1 MTIAS
6 LPVILLAAGASTRM
20 RGRDKLMEDVQGQPL
35 LRRQARLAQ
44 SIGPVTV
51 ALPPAPHPRYTA
63 LSGLYV
69 TALPVPDAAEGMG
82 ASLRRAFAALPAQ
95 TPAAM
100 VMLAD
105 MPEVQAADLTRLAAA
120 VDLNS
125 ETLIWRA
132 ATEDGTPGHPII
144 FAAALFDQ
152 LRQLSGDDGG
162 RAVVRGAAGRVQL
175 VPLPGQRARL
185 DLDTPEDWAAWR
197 TQQREK

>member
-20 RGRDKLMEDVQGQPL
+20 RGRDKLMEDIGGEPL
-35 LRRQARLAQ
+35 LRRQARLARG
-44 SIGPVTV
+44 IGPVTV

-63 LSGLYV
+63 LSGLDI
-69 TALPVPDAAEGMG
+69 TPLPIPDAAEGMG
-82 ASLRRAFAALPAQ
+82 ASLRRAFAALPLD

-100 VMLAD
+100 VLLAD
-105 MPEVQAADLTRLAAA
+105 MPALEARDLARLAAA
-120 VDLNS
+120 VDLTG

-132 ATEDGTPGHPII
+132 TTEDGKPGHPIV

-152 LRQLSGDDGG
+152 LKQLRGDDGG
-162 RAVVRGAAGRVQL
+162 RAVVRAAADRMQL
-175 VPLPGQRARL
+175 VPLPDQRARR

-197 TQQREK
+197 AEQE

>member
-63 LSGLYV
+63 LSGLDV
-69 TALPVPDAAEGMG
+69 TALPVPDAAE
-82 ASLRRAFAALPAQ
+82 
-95 TPAAM
+95 
-100 VMLAD
+100 AD
-105 MPEVQAADLTRLAAA
+105 MPELEIGDLAQLAAS
-120 VDLNS
+120 VDLES
-125 ETLIWRA
+125 DMLIWRA
-132 ATEDGTPGHPII
+132 TTDDGRPGHPII

-152 LRQLSGDDGG
+152 LKHLRGDDGG
-162 RAVVRGAAGRVQL
+162 RAVVRDAAGRVQL

-197 TQQREK
+197 DRQQ

>member
-1 MTIAS
+1 MTIAP

-20 RGRDKLMEDVQGQPL
+20 RGRDKLMEDIVGEPL

-44 SIGPVTV
+44 DIGPVTV

-63 LSGLYV
+63 LSGLDI
-69 TALPVPDAAEGMG
+69 TPLPIPEAAEGMG
-82 ASLRRAFAALPAQ
+82 ASLRSAFAALPLD

-100 VMLAD
+100 VLLAD
-105 MPEVQAADLTRLAAA
+105 MPALEARDLACLAAA
-120 VDLNS
+120 VDLTG

-132 ATEDGTPGHPII
+132 TTEDGKPGHPIV

-152 LRQLSGDDGG
+152 LKQLRGDDGG
-162 RAVVRGAAGRVQL
+162 RAVVRAAADRMQL
-175 VPLPGQRARL
+175 VPLPGQRARR

-197 TQQREK
+197 AEQE

>member
-1 MTIAS
+1 MTPS
-6 LPVILLAAGASTRM
+6 PLPVILLAAGASTRM
-20 RGRDKLMEDVQGQPL
+20 RGRDKLMEDVGGQPL
-35 LRRQARLAQ
+35 LRHQARMAQ

-63 LSGLYV
+63 ISGLDV

-82 ASLRRAFAALPAQ
+82 ASLRRAFAALPRGTA
-95 TPAAM
+95 AAM

-105 MPEVQAADLTRLAAA
+105 MPELEASDLASLAAS

-125 ETLIWRA
+125 DTLIWRA

-162 RAVVRGAAGRVQL
+162 RAVVRGAASRMQL
-175 VPLPGQRARL
+175 VPLSGQRARL

-197 TQQREK
+197 EQQR

>member
-63 LSGLYV
+63 LSGLDV

-82 ASLRRAFAALPAQ
+82 ASLRRAFAALPAD
-95 TPAAM
+95 TGAAM

-105 MPEVQAADLTRLAAA
+105 MPELEIGDLAQLAAS
-120 VDLNS
+120 VDLES
-125 ETLIWRA
+125 DTLIWRA
-132 ATEDGTPGHPII
+132 TTDDGRPGHPII

-152 LRQLSGDDGG
+152 LKHLRGDDGG
-162 RAVVRGAAGRVQL
+162 RAVVRDAAGRVQL

-197 TQQREK
+197 DRQQ

>member
-1 MTIAS
+1 MTPS
-6 LPVILLAAGASTRM
+6 PLPVILLAAGASTRM
-20 RGRDKLMEDVQGQPL
+20 RGRDKLMEDLGGQPL
-35 LRRQARLAQ
+35 LRHQARLAQ

-63 LSGLYV
+63 ISGLDV
-69 TALPVPDAAEGMG
+69 AA
-82 ASLRRAFAALPAQ
+82 S
-95 TPAAM
+95 
-100 VMLAD
+100 
-105 MPEVQAADLTRLAAA
+105 

-125 ETLIWRA
+125 DTLIWRA

-162 RAVVRGAAGRVQL
+162 RAVVRGAASRMQL
-175 VPLPGQRARL
+175 VPLSGQRARL

-197 TQQREK
+197 EQQR

>member
-1 MTIAS
+1 MTPS
-6 LPVILLAAGASTRM
+6 PLPVILLAAGASTRM
-20 RGRDKLMEDVQGQPL
+20 RGRDKLMEDLGGQPL
-35 LRRQARLAQ
+35 LRHQARLAQ

-51 ALPPAPHPRYTA
+51 ALPPA
-63 LSGLYV
+63 V
-69 TALPVPDAAEGMG
+69 
-82 ASLRRAFAALPAQ
+82 
-95 TPAAM
+95 AAM

-105 MPEVQAADLTRLAAA
+105 MPELEASDLASLAAS

-125 ETLIWRA
+125 DTLIWRA

-162 RAVVRGAAGRVQL
+162 RAVVRGAASRMQL
-175 VPLPGQRARL
+175 VPLSGQRARL

-197 TQQREK
+197 QQQR